1 MWRQV
6 KLAILRTDP
15 LLLLTY
21 LPFSFPHRSRDLDRE
36 PVADGC
42 RIQLQLSLSHFCEND
57 GPTSILC
64 TQIKPVECL
73 SCYPGSISSS
83 VGDLEA
89 AHRDDPTRSAPA
101 FLPSSNRSSLDFGG
115 TPESVPTSV
124 STSPELPPA
133 SLGAHRQNALRPLY
147 PLNRFPIAGSNGRGC
162 ESCTISLPDE
172 ISRKLPPGAPGSP
185 KPDGSGRN
193 GSPILRFR
201 ESLQI
206 YRDQQTESDSDEERG
221 EPIPLNQQ
229 SSPESFASDTS
240 ASFYHKHTLSY
251 ISTSSPTDQNTYS
264 IIRRAAIRTLSGEQL
279 PRGQTAGELFFG
291 TPLDGWTIAYKFRLS
306 DPYARGG
313 HRKYAL
319 IALASSESRAYQ
331 GITFIWENFRRIAGN
346 IITKTALKIKEN
358 ETDGDDHE
366 DLGKEHRIP
375 VKSFLTGRTTD
386 PDGYPRQYGAARMRA
401 RGLTEMVGDD
411 KFFAELHLDF
421 VGMLR
426 ELMGG
431 YGG

>member
-1 MWRQV
+1 MG
-6 KLAILRTDP
+6 
-15 LLLLTY
+15 
-21 LPFSFPHRSRDLDRE
+21 DLD
-36 PVADGC
+36 ATH
-42 RIQLQLSLSHFCEND
+42 S
-57 GPTSILC
+57 GPA
-64 TQIKPVECL
+64 P
-73 SCYPGSISSS
+73 
-83 VGDLEA
+83 
-89 AHRDDPTRSAPA
+89 SAPA
-101 FLPSSNRSSLDFGG
+101 FLSSSNRSSLDFGG
-115 TPESVPTSV
+115 TPESAPNSA
-124 STSPELPPA
+124 STSPEIQPA
-133 SLGAHRQNALRPLY
+133 TLGAHRQNAPRPLN
-147 PLNRFPIAGSNGRGC
+147 PLSRFPVAGSNGKGC
-162 ESCTISLPDE
+162 ESCTISLPEE
-172 ISRKLPPGAPGSP
+172 ISSKIPPGAPGSP
-185 KPDGSGRN
+185 KADGSGRN
-193 GSPILRFR
+193 GSPILRFK

-206 YRDQQTESDSDEERG
+206 YRDQQTDSDSDEDREG
-221 EPIPLNQQ
+221 PIRLNQQ

-251 ISTSSPTDQNTYS
+251 ISTSSPTDPNTYS

-319 IALASSESRAYQ
+319 IALASSETRAYQ
-331 GITFIWENFRRIAGN
+331 VTTFIWEHFRRIAEN
-346 IITKTALKIKEN
+346 IITRTTQKIKEN
-358 ETDGDDHE
+358 EGDRGDHE
-366 DLGKEHRIP
+366 DITKEHRIP
-375 VKSFLTGRTTD
+375 VSSFLTGRTID

-411 KFFAELHLDF
+411 KFFAELHLEF

>member
-1 MWRQV
+1 MD
-6 KLAILRTDP
+6 I
-15 LLLLTY
+15 
-21 LPFSFPHRSRDLDRE
+21 
-36 PVADGC
+36 
-42 RIQLQLSLSHFCEND
+42 ILSLSHFCEND

-83 VGDLEA
+83 VGNLEA
-89 AHRDDPTRSAPA
+89 AHQDPAPSAPA

-115 TPESVPTSV
+115 TPESVPTSA
-124 STSPELPPA
+124 STSPELQPA
-133 SLGAHRQNALRPLY
+133 ALGAQRQNALRPLN
-147 PLNRFPIAGSNGRGC
+147 PLNRFPVAGSNGRGC
-162 ESCTISLPDE
+162 ESCTISLPEE
-172 ISRKLPPGAPGSP
+172 IYSKLPAGAPGSP
-185 KPDGSGRN
+185 KADGSGRN

-206 YRDQQTESDSDEERG
+206 YRDQQADSDSEEERE
-221 EPIPLNQQ
+221 EPIRLNQQ

-240 ASFYHKHTLSY
+240 ASFYHNHTLSY
-251 ISTSSPTDQNTYS
+251 ISTSSPTDPNTYS

-313 HRKYAL
+313 YRKYAL
-319 IALASSESRAYQ
+319 IALASSESRAFQ
-331 GITFIWENFRRIAGN
+331 VMTFIWEHFRRIAGN
-346 IITKTALKIKEN
+346 IITKTAQKMKEN
-358 ETDGDDHE
+358 EEDGASYE
-366 DLGKEHRIP
+366 DIGKEHRIP
-375 VKSFLTGRTTD
+375 VSSFLTGRTTD